1 MHLGAHPVSL
11 TLIVQSAVHV
21 LVSHGPIQT
30 LPLPMGGERNG
41 TLPINPDRMPCRE
54 YLFHRLCL
62 LPGVSWKDSLRREA
76 VRTAKRAGRDYVRGA
91 REEKEKMGERATQA
105 ASKST
110 KDDSSI
116 SNDEAADLVE
126 EARDSAIDEVKKEQS
141 QGWLLIFGLVI
152 FYLYYMSP

>member
-1 MHLGAHPVSL
+1 M
-11 TLIVQSAVHV
+11 
-21 LVSHGPIQT
+21 
-30 LPLPMGGERNG
+30 G
-41 TLPINPDRMPCRE
+41 TLPINPDRMPCRG
-54 YLFHRLCL
+54 YPFHRLCL

-126 EARDSAIDEVKKEQS
+126 EARDTALAEGQKKVNNRS
-141 QGWLLIFGLVI
+141 FFVFLIIVVICILLADAPTLN
-152 FYLYYMSP
+152 

>member
-1 MHLGAHPVSL
+1 
-11 TLIVQSAVHV
+11 
-21 LVSHGPIQT
+21 
-30 LPLPMGGERNG
+30 MGYQWAELYA

-126 EARDSAIDEVKKEQS
+126 EARDTALAEGQKKINNRS
-141 QGWLLIFGLVI
+141 FFVFLIIVVICILLADAPTLN
-152 FYLYYMSP
+152 